1 MEAVLA
7 GTAAHVW
14 CSTYLGSET
23 RLVHLDDPAARRP
36 VDPRYGR
43 PGETVSLADGY
54 PLLVT
59 TLASLD
65 ALNSLIAGVTTPT
78 RARSR

>member
-1 MEAVLA
+1 M
-7 GTAAHVW
+7 
-14 CSTYLGSET
+14 
-23 RLVHLDDPAARRP
+23 
-36 VDPRYGR
+36 
-43 PGETVSLADGY
+43 SLADGY